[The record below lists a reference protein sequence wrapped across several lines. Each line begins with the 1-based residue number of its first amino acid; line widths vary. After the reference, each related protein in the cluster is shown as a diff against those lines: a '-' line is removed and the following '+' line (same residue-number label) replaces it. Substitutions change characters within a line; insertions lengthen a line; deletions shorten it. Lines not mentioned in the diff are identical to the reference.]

1 MATVKEIAAAIESF
15 APLGLQQNYDNAG
28 LQVGNPDMKVS
39 AILLC
44 LDVTEEIL
52 AEAIE
57 RECNMIVSHHP
68 LIFTPVKHLTG
79 STPTER
85 IIERAI
91 RNDISIYSAH
101 TNLDSAFEGVSY
113 EIGHLLGVKDMK
125 PLVQETE
132 DPKVGLGVEG
142 NIKPTPRME
151 FIRRLKEIFEVKDI
165 RFSALT
171 PGIVVRK
178 VAICSGSGASFIRQ
192 AIAAGAD
199 AYVTGDLKYHDYTSF
214 GDRILMVDIGHHES
228 ELCSREILSRAIREK
243 HPEMV
248 TYFPESETN
257 PIGVL

>member
-1 MATVKEIAAAIESF
+1 MVTVKDIASAIESF
-15 APLGLQQNYDNAG
+15 APLRLQQNYDNAG
-28 LQVGNPDMKVS
+28 LQVGHPDMKVS

-57 RECNMIVSHHP
+57 RECNLIVSHHP
-68 LIFTPVKHLTG
+68 LIFGSLKRLTG
-79 STPTER
+79 STSTER
-85 IIERAI
+85 IVEQTI
-91 RNDISIYSAH
+91 RNGIAVYSAH

-113 EIGHLLGVKDMK
+113 EIGHDLGVRDMR
-125 PLVQETE
+125 PLVQETD
-132 DPKVGLGVEG
+132 DPKVGLGVVG
-142 NIKPTPRME
+142 DICPTPRME
-151 FIRRLKEIFEVKDI
+151 FLRILKETFKVRDV
-165 RFSALT
+165 RFSSHT

-214 GDRILMVDIGHHES
+214 GDSILLVDIGHHES
-228 ELCSREILSRAIREK
+228 ELCSREILSRAIRERY
-243 HPEMV
+243 PDVV
-248 TYFPESETN
+248 TYFPESESN